1 VTHDQEE
8 ALAIS
13 DTIAVMDRGRVLQ
26 VGRPWQLYLKPAN
39 RFVADF
45 IGTMNV
51 FPVRVDGQAE
61 GGGRL
66 AVTTDFGERWQIPGS
81 GKPGEELLI
90 GVRPESLQL
99 EPGPNPAKD
108 WNTLKGTIVEVTFL
122 GALIRYQVR
131 VTEALTI
138 IADIHNPDF
147 GGIASVRDPITLWFA
162 ASRSLPLPGE
172 SSGN

>member
-1 VTHDQEE
+1 
-8 ALAIS
+8 
-13 DTIAVMDRGRVLQ
+13 

-51 FPVRVDGQAE
+51 FPARVEGQAE

-66 AVTTDFGERWQIPGS
+66 AVTTDFGERWQIPGL
-81 GKPGEELLI
+81 GRPGEDLLI

-99 EPGPNPAKD
+99 EPGQNPAEG
-108 WNTLKGTIVEVTFL
+108 WNVLKGTIVEVIFL

-131 VTEALTI
+131 VTETLAIT
-138 IADIHNPDF
+138 ADIHNPDF
-147 GGIASVRDPITLWFA
+147 GAIASVGDRVTLWFA
-162 ASRSLPLPGE
+162 ASRALPLPGE
-172 SSGN
+172 ARGN